1 MNKAL
6 LVLPLVFALVIGIV
20 KHSLGA
26 GFMAFYLSVLF
37 EVLAAWSTNR
47 RWPRGGR
54 ADATMTAID
63 AMDGVEFEGYVAAR
77 LGRAGWQVKFTP
89 PVGDYGVD
97 LIAEKDGQCVAIQC
111 KRYGKPVGVAAVQQ
125 VVSGAPHHGCTRSI
139 VFSNQEF
146 TSAAKQLAG
155 THRCQLIG
163 RRVLQSWVQPRPPL
177 PAGHR
182 AIRCATGC
190 PRPGRPAR

>member
-1 MNKAL
+1 MSAAL
-6 LVLPLVFALVIGIV
+6 LLLPLMFALFVGIV
-20 KHSLGA
+20 RHSVGA
-26 GFMAFYLSVLF
+26 GFVAFYLFLLF
-37 EVLAAWSTNR
+37 EVLTGWATKR

-111 KRYGKPVGVAAVQQ
+111 KRYGRPVGVAAVQQ
-125 VVSGAPHHGCTRSI
+125 VVAGALHHGCTRSI

-163 RRVLQSWVQPRPPL
+163 RRVLQNWVQPRQ
-177 PAGHR
+177 R
-182 AIRCATGC
+182 A
-190 PRPGRPAR
+190 P

>member
-1 MNKAL
+1 VLPAL
-6 LVLPLVFALVIGIV
+6 VFLPLVVAFFIGIV

-26 GFMAFYLSVLF
+26 GFVAFYVFVLF
-37 EVLAAWSTNR
+37 EVLVGWSTKR

-77 LGRAGWQVKFTP
+77 LGRAGWQVRFTP
-89 PVGDYGVD
+89 AVGDYGVD
-97 LIAEKDGQCVAIQC
+97 LIAEKNGQCVAIQC

-125 VVSGAPHHGCTRSI
+125 VVAGALHHGCTRSI

-163 RRVLQSWVQPRPPL
+163 RRVLQGWVQPR
-177 PAGHR
+177 AR
-182 AIRCATGC
+182 A
-190 PRPGRPAR
+190 P